1 MTFEE
6 LYEQILKSEKIE
18 EERFRKQS
26 FNESF
31 YSSWFDSAF
40 TGAHYARQSYSTAE
54 VRNDPVY
61 KQCIADAIEYFNGVY
76 SGRAIE
82 QKDWRR
88 TMPPTEKE
96 RVYNFLKSRLE
107 HYGKEGFIVVER
119 GTKW

>member
-6 LYEQILKSEKIE
+6 LYEQILKSEMAD

-26 FNESF
+26 FGNSF
-31 YSSWFDSAF
+31 YSGWFDQSF
-40 TGAHYARQSYSTAE
+40 ENFSTYSRSYSTAE

-96 RVYNFLKSRLE
+96 RVFNFLKSRLE
-107 HYGKEGFIVVER
+107 HYGKEGFVVVER
-119 GTKW
+119 GTK